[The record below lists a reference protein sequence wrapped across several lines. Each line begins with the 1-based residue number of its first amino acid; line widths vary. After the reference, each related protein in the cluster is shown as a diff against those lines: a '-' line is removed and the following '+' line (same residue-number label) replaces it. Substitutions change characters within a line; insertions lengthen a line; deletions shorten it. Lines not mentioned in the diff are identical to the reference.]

1 METKPTGRGKALT
14 KQTEIY
20 LQTVGWKQ
28 NIRELKHLKD
38 HPDLFL
44 NFFDWRL
51 DFPEVMN
58 QQVVENVG
66 FDIVIGNPPYIK
78 VQSIPKELIEF
89 FKTRFKSA
97 TGKYDIYVIFM
108 EISFHLLKKNGCA
121 SFINPHRF
129 LITDYGKGLRKL
141 IFEKK
146 ALNKLVYFGVEQ
158 IFETATTYTGIFFIK
173 ENSSHFKFAVAK
185 DKELNNLCYFSK
197 SYLLPTFNFSIE
209 NNDDQIITKIIK
221 YQKVSDIFDGV
232 FQGLIPMGDDIQV
245 LEGKIVG
252 KYFQGFSKALNKEI
266 SIEANVVKPLL
277 KGENIKRYLQPQTN
291 LFIFFPHYTD
301 EKGKTKAFTENELKL
316 EYPLA
321 YEYISNFKK
330 ELIDKKIKYKTNPTA
345 WYSLHRSREQ
355 YIFESPKLITPQLQN
370 HSSFTYDDNSFY
382 ADAGGYMIL
391 SSKKNSTS
399 LKCYLGLFNSK
410 LFYYFIKKTSTPYNN
425 NYFYFKTNYIEP
437 FSIPITLQLNNDIFE
452 KIVDEILTAKKVNP
466 ESDTTALEQQ
476 IDNMVYKLY
485 ELTYQ
490 EVKIIDPEFALT
502 EKEYA
507 DIKLATV

>member
-1 METKPTGRGKALT
+1 
-14 KQTEIY
+14 
-20 LQTVGWKQ
+20 
-28 NIRELKHLKD
+28 
-38 HPDLFL
+38 
-44 NFFDWRL
+44 
-51 DFPEVMN
+51 MN

-78 VQSIPKELIEF
+78 VQSIPKELIQF

-97 TGKYDIYVIFM
+97 TGKYDIYVIFI
-108 EISFHLLKKNGCA
+108 EIGFYLLKKNGCA

-129 LITDYGKGLRKL
+129 LITDYGKGLREL

-173 ENSSHFKFAVAK
+173 LNSSLFKFAVAK
-185 DKELNNLCYFSK
+185 DKELNNLVYFSK
-197 SYLLPTFNFSIE
+197 SYLLPTFNFSID
-209 NNDDQIITKIIK
+209 NNDDQIIPKLIK
-221 YQKVSDIFDGV
+221 HKKVSDIFDGV

-252 KYFQGFSKALNKEI
+252 KYFQGFSKALKEEV
-266 SIEANVVKPLL
+266 SIEANIVKPLL

-301 EKGKTKAFTENELKL
+301 EKGKTKAFTESELKI

-321 YEYISNFKK
+321 YEYISNFKQ

-370 HSSFTYDDNSFY
+370 HPSFTYDDNSFY
-382 ADAGGYMIL
+382 ADAGGYIIL

-437 FSIPITLQLNNDIFE
+437 FSIPTTLHLHNDIFE
-452 KIVDEILTAKKVNP
+452 KIVDEILTAKRINP
-466 ESDTTALEQQ
+466 ESDTTALEKQ

-485 ELTYQ
+485 ELTYK
-490 EVKIIDPEFALT
+490 EVKIIDPEFPLT

-507 DIKLATV
+507 DIKIDK